1 MALRKV
7 VYIISFLSLLAT
19 YFEFSVRMYLYFTG
33 AELLS
38 KNSLWQLYLDQFLQ
52 NLCSAQSDVSNR
64 LNI

>member
-19 YFEFSVRMYLYFTG
+19 YLELSVRMNLYFTG

-52 NLCSAQSDVSNR
+52 SLCSAQF
-64 LNI
+64 